1 MVYLWYTR
9 KGAYTKM
16 AVSEKKKASNA
27 KWDRNNMTVLGCKVS
42 KEKAEQFR
50 QYAKEH
56 GNSVHKQLL
65 EYVDRCLEADVPKS
79 PHPQNQ

>member
-1 MVYLWYTR
+1 
-9 KGAYTKM
+9 M

-65 EYVDRCLEADVPKS
+65 EYIDRCLEADVPKS

>member
-1 MVYLWYTR
+1 
-9 KGAYTKM
+9 M

-27 KWDRNNMTVLGCKVS
+27 KWDRNNMTVLACKVS
-42 KEKAEQFR
+42 KEKAELFR

-65 EYVDRCLEADVPKS
+65 EYVNQCLETNYKDEHS
-79 PHPQNQ
+79 QE